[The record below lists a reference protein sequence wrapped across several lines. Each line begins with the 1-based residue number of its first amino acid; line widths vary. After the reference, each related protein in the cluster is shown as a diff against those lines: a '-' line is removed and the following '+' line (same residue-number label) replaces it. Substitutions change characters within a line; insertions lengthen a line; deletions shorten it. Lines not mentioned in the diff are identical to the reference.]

1 MNVTGASTSNCSMTY
16 LKKPTTYRNPFSL
29 QIDKLI
35 LSLILISFSP
45 FLFKSNKNHEKSTH
59 EKTQTSNSQIFKEL
73 MEKFNQL
80 LHGIYYLRD
89 FIPLNLFM
97 LDNRIVNRV
106 LEKLVRELKNFV
118 TNYFVTLN
126 QVENRRMCDEFE
138 EMSITSGE
146 RPSDTP
152 EVVAL
157 QNYLVVCRED
167 KLFRLKSMLLHY
179 IMADK
184 VLYHRPH
191 DMYT

>member
-1 MNVTGASTSNCSMTY
+1 
-16 LKKPTTYRNPFSL
+16 
-29 QIDKLI
+29 
-35 LSLILISFSP
+35 
-45 FLFKSNKNHEKSTH
+45 
-59 EKTQTSNSQIFKEL
+59 

-118 TNYFVTLN
+118 TSYFTTLN

-138 EMSITSGE
+138 EMSINSGE
-146 RPSDTP
+146 RPSETP

-157 QNYLVVCRED
+157 QNYLVVCREE
-167 KLFRLKSMLLHY
+167 KLFRLKSKEHPFIFIVFFMRFSL
-179 IMADK
+179 I
-184 VLYHRPH
+184 
-191 DMYT
+191 

>member
-1 MNVTGASTSNCSMTY
+1 MMTTQIMRKFLPHFF
-16 LKKPTTYRNPFSL
+16 LK
-29 QIDKLI
+29 
-35 LSLILISFSP
+35 
-45 FLFKSNKNHEKSTH
+45 
-59 EKTQTSNSQIFKEL
+59 IFKEL

-118 TNYFVTLN
+118 TSYFTTLN

-138 EMSITSGE
+138 EMSINSGE
-146 RPSDTP
+146 RPSETP

-167 KLFRLKSMLLHY
+167 KLFRLKSEKIQNFLNE
-179 IMADK
+179 IFDK
-184 VLYHRPH
+184 FILR
-191 DMYT
+191 

>member
-1 MNVTGASTSNCSMTY
+1 
-16 LKKPTTYRNPFSL
+16 
-29 QIDKLI
+29 
-35 LSLILISFSP
+35 
-45 FLFKSNKNHEKSTH
+45 
-59 EKTQTSNSQIFKEL
+59 

-138 EMSITSGE
+138 EMSINSGE
-146 RPSDTP
+146 RPKETL
-152 EVVAL
+152 EVVTL
-157 QNYLVVCRED
+157 QNYLIVCREE
-167 KLFRLKSMLLHY
+167 KLFRLKKEIQQTVKERVMFLLTYASLSRKNAHKFFL
-179 IMADK
+179 IPFKRDFNFIFPFSFSNTL
-184 VLYHRPH
+184 VPRWYHAKFH
-191 DMYT
+191 THTHTYENT

>member
-1 MNVTGASTSNCSMTY
+1 
-16 LKKPTTYRNPFSL
+16 
-29 QIDKLI
+29 
-35 LSLILISFSP
+35 
-45 FLFKSNKNHEKSTH
+45 
-59 EKTQTSNSQIFKEL
+59 

-138 EMSITSGE
+138 EMSINSGE
-146 RPSDTP
+146 RPKETP

-167 KLFRLKSMLLHY
+167 KLFRLKSEIQLVKERVMFLLTYASLTRKQTHKFSPAPQFHFP
-179 IMADK
+179 ISLMHSRGRHK
-184 VLYHRPH
+184 SQFSFVLVAQRAGKGFGSVWSPLGGRS
-191 DMYT
+191 

>member
-1 MNVTGASTSNCSMTY
+1 
-16 LKKPTTYRNPFSL
+16 
-29 QIDKLI
+29 
-35 LSLILISFSP
+35 
-45 FLFKSNKNHEKSTH
+45 
-59 EKTQTSNSQIFKEL
+59 

-138 EMSITSGE
+138 EMSINSGE
-146 RPSDTP
+146 RPKDTLG
-152 EVVAL
+152 VVTL
-157 QNYLVVCRED
+157 QNYLIVCREE
-167 KLFRLKSMLLHY
+167 KLFRLKTEIQQTVKERVMFLLTYASLSRMSAHKFFPY
-179 IMADK
+179 SI
-184 VLYHRPH
+184 
-191 DMYT
+191 

>member
-1 MNVTGASTSNCSMTY
+1 MHTQH
-16 LKKPTTYRNPFSL
+16 KKLFPLFS
-29 QIDKLI
+29 KATENF
-35 LSLILISFSP
+35 SRSF
-45 FLFKSNKNHEKSTH
+45 
-59 EKTQTSNSQIFKEL
+59 QIFKEL

-138 EMSITSGE
+138 EMSINSGE
-146 RPSDTP
+146 RPKETL
-152 EVVAL
+152 EVVTL
-157 QNYLVVCRED
+157 QNYLIVCREE
-167 KLFRLKSMLLHY
+167 KLFRLKKEIQQTVKERVMFLLTY
-179 IMADK
+179 ASLSRK
-184 VLYHRPH
+184 FAP
-191 DMYT
+191 

>member
-1 MNVTGASTSNCSMTY
+1 
-16 LKKPTTYRNPFSL
+16 
-29 QIDKLI
+29 
-35 LSLILISFSP
+35 
-45 FLFKSNKNHEKSTH
+45 
-59 EKTQTSNSQIFKEL
+59 

-138 EMSITSGE
+138 EMSINSGKIVILFWSSF
-146 RPSDTP
+146 RAQQS
-152 EVVAL
+152 
-157 QNYLVVCRED
+157 QNIY
-167 KLFRLKSMLLHY
+167 FGMFHY
-179 IMADK
+179 II
-184 VLYHRPH
+184 
-191 DMYT
+191 

>member
-1 MNVTGASTSNCSMTY
+1 
-16 LKKPTTYRNPFSL
+16 
-29 QIDKLI
+29 
-35 LSLILISFSP
+35 
-45 FLFKSNKNHEKSTH
+45 
-59 EKTQTSNSQIFKEL
+59 

-118 TNYFVTLN
+118 TSYFTTLN

-138 EMSITSGE
+138 EMSINSGE
-146 RPSDTP
+146 RPSETP

-167 KLFRLKSMLLHY
+167 KLFRLKSEKIQNFLNEIFDKFILRRNSTGSGTRLVS
-179 IMADK
+179 AD
-184 VLYHRPH
+184 LCIA
-191 DMYT
+191 YT

>member
-1 MNVTGASTSNCSMTY
+1 
-16 LKKPTTYRNPFSL
+16 
-29 QIDKLI
+29 
-35 LSLILISFSP
+35 
-45 FLFKSNKNHEKSTH
+45 
-59 EKTQTSNSQIFKEL
+59 

-97 LDNRIVNRV
+97 LDNRQVNRV

-138 EMSITSGE
+138 EMSIKSGD
-146 RPSDTP
+146 RPKETP

-157 QNYLVVCRED
+157 QNYLIISREE
-167 KLFRLKSMLLHY
+167 KLFRLKQEIQDVAQRVMFLLHY
-179 IMADK
+179 ATLSRK
-184 VLYHRPH
+184 SL
-191 DMYT
+191 

>member
-1 MNVTGASTSNCSMTY
+1 MMFWMCEGLGKFIHFALIFNSLNC
-16 LKKPTTYRNPFSL
+16 FF
-29 QIDKLI
+29 
-35 LSLILISFSP
+35 LSFR
-45 FLFKSNKNHEKSTH
+45 
-59 EKTQTSNSQIFKEL
+59 QIFKEL

-106 LEKLVRELKNFV
+106 LEKLVRELRNFV

-138 EMSITSGE
+138 EMSINSGE
-146 RPSDTP
+146 RPKETP

-157 QNYLVVCRED
+157 QNYLVVCREE
-167 KLFRLKSMLLHY
+167 KLFRLRSEIQIVKERVMFLLTYALLTRNETHKFLPLV
-179 IMADK
+179 I
-184 VLYHRPH
+184 
-191 DMYT
+191 

>member
-1 MNVTGASTSNCSMTY
+1 
-16 LKKPTTYRNPFSL
+16 
-29 QIDKLI
+29 
-35 LSLILISFSP
+35 
-45 FLFKSNKNHEKSTH
+45 
-59 EKTQTSNSQIFKEL
+59 

-97 LDNRIVNRV
+97 LDNRLVNRV

-118 TNYFVTLN
+118 TNYFTTLN

-138 EMSITSGE
+138 EMSINSGE
-146 RPSDTP
+146 RPSETP

-167 KLFRLKSMLLHY
+167 KLFRLKSMLLCFFLLFVFLIKSLSTSDVCIH
-179 IMADK
+179 ITFLFHSFLFM
-184 VLYHRPH
+184 
-191 DMYT
+191 

>member
-1 MNVTGASTSNCSMTY
+1 
-16 LKKPTTYRNPFSL
+16 
-29 QIDKLI
+29 
-35 LSLILISFSP
+35 
-45 FLFKSNKNHEKSTH
+45 
-59 EKTQTSNSQIFKEL
+59 

-80 LHGIYYLRD
+80 LHGIYYLKD

-138 EMSITSGE
+138 EMSINSGE
-146 RPSDTP
+146 RPKETP

-157 QNYLVVCRED
+157 QNYLVVCREE
-167 KLFRLKSMLLHY
+167 KLFRLKSEIQIVKERVMFLLTYASLTRKLTLKHQIVVNLISSTFQRKTSISTRVCFCGRVSWRKFWIY
-179 IMADK
+179 R
-184 VLYHRPH
+184 VLVLLSSEKISKPH
-191 DMYT
+191 

>member
-1 MNVTGASTSNCSMTY
+1 
-16 LKKPTTYRNPFSL
+16 
-29 QIDKLI
+29 
-35 LSLILISFSP
+35 
-45 FLFKSNKNHEKSTH
+45 
-59 EKTQTSNSQIFKEL
+59 

-118 TNYFVTLN
+118 TNYFTTLN

-138 EMSITSGE
+138 EMSINSGE
-146 RPSDTP
+146 RPSETP

-157 QNYLVVCRED
+157 QNYLIVCRED
-167 KLFRLKSMLLHY
+167 KLFRLKSEYRHVCFCFYLFFF
-179 IMADK
+179 
-184 VLYHRPH
+184 
-191 DMYT
+191 

>member
-1 MNVTGASTSNCSMTY
+1 
-16 LKKPTTYRNPFSL
+16 
-29 QIDKLI
+29 
-35 LSLILISFSP
+35 
-45 FLFKSNKNHEKSTH
+45 
-59 EKTQTSNSQIFKEL
+59 

-80 LHGIYYLRD
+80 MHGIYYLRD

-138 EMSITSGE
+138 EMSINSGE
-146 RPSDTP
+146 RPKETP

-167 KLFRLKSMLLHY
+167 KLFRLKSEIQYVKERVMFLLTYASLTRKKTHKFPPKLNSPSC
-179 IMADK
+179 AFQRK
-184 VLYHRPH
+184 
-191 DMYT
+191 T

>member
-1 MNVTGASTSNCSMTY
+1 
-16 LKKPTTYRNPFSL
+16 
-29 QIDKLI
+29 
-35 LSLILISFSP
+35 
-45 FLFKSNKNHEKSTH
+45 
-59 EKTQTSNSQIFKEL
+59 

-97 LDNRIVNRV
+97 LDDRIVNRV

-118 TNYFVTLN
+118 TSYFTTLN

-157 QNYLVVCRED
+157 QNYLIVCREE
-167 KLFRLKSMLLHY
+167 KLFRLKSELVERGLMNENY
-179 IMADK
+179 K
-184 VLYHRPH
+184 NYFFFR
-191 DMYT
+191 

>member
-1 MNVTGASTSNCSMTY
+1 
-16 LKKPTTYRNPFSL
+16 
-29 QIDKLI
+29 
-35 LSLILISFSP
+35 
-45 FLFKSNKNHEKSTH
+45 
-59 EKTQTSNSQIFKEL
+59 

-80 LHGIYYLRD
+80 LSGIYYLRD

-138 EMSITSGE
+138 EMSINSGE
-146 RPSDTP
+146 RPKETP

-167 KLFRLKSMLLHY
+167 KLFRLRSEIQHVKERVMFLLTYASLTRKLGCVRGRRH
-179 IMADK
+179 IFAESKGK
-184 VLYHRPH
+184 VSNLSCMTSLVCMCEIPEILNAECI
-191 DMYT
+191 

>member
-1 MNVTGASTSNCSMTY
+1 
-16 LKKPTTYRNPFSL
+16 
-29 QIDKLI
+29 
-35 LSLILISFSP
+35 
-45 FLFKSNKNHEKSTH
+45 
-59 EKTQTSNSQIFKEL
+59 

-106 LEKLVRELKNFV
+106 LEKLVRDLKNFV
-118 TNYFVTLN
+118 TNYFTTLN

-146 RPSDTP
+146 RPSETP

-157 QNYLVVCRED
+157 QNYLVVCREE
-167 KLFRLKSMLLHY
+167 KLFRLKSMFLITSLFSTQKWFTVHTFFTFVSFH
-179 IMADK
+179 
-184 VLYHRPH
+184 VL
-191 DMYT
+191 

>member
-1 MNVTGASTSNCSMTY
+1 
-16 LKKPTTYRNPFSL
+16 
-29 QIDKLI
+29 
-35 LSLILISFSP
+35 
-45 FLFKSNKNHEKSTH
+45 
-59 EKTQTSNSQIFKEL
+59 

-106 LEKLVRELKNFV
+106 LEKLVRDLKNFV
-118 TNYFVTLN
+118 TNYFTTLN

-146 RPSDTP
+146 RPSETP

-157 QNYLVVCRED
+157 QNYLVVCREE
-167 KLFRLKSMLLHY
+167 KLFRLKSMFLITSLSSTQKWFTVHTFFTFVSFH
-179 IMADK
+179 
-184 VLYHRPH
+184 VL
-191 DMYT
+191 